1 MKDSKDYKNFDRK
14 ENLKFASKVV
24 HGAQGVDPATG
35 SLSYPIYQTATYR
48 HSSIEIKDPYNYSRC
63 INPTREELEKTMCIL
78 EEGTRAFAVNSGMA
92 AITLVFS
99 LLKPGDHLIMSDD
112 IYGGTFREV
121 NEVLSVN
128 GIEHDS
134 LDLSNLDQLKR
145 TIKKNTKMIFVETPT
160 NPMMKVADIEAIA
173 KIGHEIGALVVVD
186 NTFLTPYFQ
195 KPLTL
200 GADIVVHSGTKYLAG
215 HNDVLA
221 GIVVVKDSK
230 IGEKLEIQMYI
241 YGAGLGPMDSWI
253 MLRGIKT
260 LALRMDKHAE
270 NAMKVAKWLRNQPKV
285 EKVYYVGFEDHK
297 DYEVTKKQTTG
308 FGGMISFRV
317 DSTKTVNDILS
328 RLKMI
333 IFAESLGGVESL
345 ITHPVSRTHTEI
357 LEEVREA
364 LGITDTL
371 LRLSVGIED
380 ADDIIADL
388 DQAMNGTTIANK
400 EIEKHSHVKNIYNP
414 VNMSENSQGQVFM
427 QFDNEELLKQ
437 VQDKVIQKQII
448 QNNVM
453 KEQMVHADDITN
465 DVKTEIEDKTKEQKD
480 DNLKIEL

>member
-1 MKDSKDYKNFDRK
+1 MKDLKDYKNLNRK
-14 ENLKFASKVV
+14 ENLKLASKVV
-24 HGAQGVDPATG
+24 HGGEGIDPATG
-35 SLSYPIYQTATYR
+35 SISFPIYQTATFK
-48 HSSIEIKDPYNYSRC
+48 HSGIEIRDPYNYSRC
-63 INPTREELEKTMCIL
+63 INPTREELEKTMAIL

-121 NEVLSVN
+121 NEVLEVN

-134 LDLSNLDQLKR
+134 IDLSDLDLLER
-145 TIKKNTKMIFVETPT
+145 TIKKNTKMIFIETPT
-160 NPMMKVADIEAIA
+160 NPMMKVADIAAIA
-173 KIGHEIGALVVVD
+173 KIGHDIGALVVVD

-195 KPLTL
+195 RPLTL

-221 GIVVVKDSK
+221 GVVVVKDSK
-230 IGEKLEIQMYI
+230 IGETLEIKMYI
-241 YGAGLGPMDSWI
+241 YGAGLGPMDSWL
-253 MLRGIKT
+253 MLRGMKT
-260 LALRMDKHAE
+260 LALRMDKHNE
-270 NAMKVAKWLRNQPKV
+270 NAMKVANWLRSQPKV

-308 FGGMISFRV
+308 FGGMISFKV

-328 RLKMI
+328 RLKLIM
-333 IFAESLGGVESL
+333 FAESLGGVESL

-357 LEEVREA
+357 LEETREA

-388 DQAMNGTTIANK
+388 DQALNGGASASAYSNNERHFNTMFNMNAIPTDNK
-400 EIEKHSHVKNIYNP
+400 ENYI
-414 VNMSENSQGQVFM
+414 
-427 QFDNEELLKQ
+427 QFDNNEILKQ
-437 VQDKVIQKQII
+437 IQKQVVSVDNI
-448 QNNVM
+448 
-453 KEQMVHADDITN
+453 DIKN
-465 DVKTEIEDKTKEQKD
+465 KTELKNKKKEEQNK
-480 DNLKIEL
+480 NLKIEL

>member
-1 MKDSKDYKNFDRK
+1 MKDLKDYKNLNGK
-14 ENLKFASKVV
+14 ENLKLASKVV
-24 HGAQGVDPATG
+24 HGGEGIDPATG
-35 SLSYPIYQTATYR
+35 SISFPIYQTATFK
-48 HSSIEIKDPYNYSRC
+48 HSGIEIRDPYNYSRC
-63 INPTREELEKTMCIL
+63 INPTREELEKTMAIL

-121 NEVLSVN
+121 NEVLEVN

-134 LDLSNLDQLKR
+134 IDLSDLDLLER
-145 TIKKNTKMIFVETPT
+145 TIKKNTKMIFIETPT
-160 NPMMKVADIEAIA
+160 NPMMKVADIEKIA
-173 KIGHEIGALVVVD
+173 KIGHDIGALVVVD

-195 KPLTL
+195 RPLTL

-221 GIVVVKDSK
+221 GVVVVKDSK
-230 IGEKLEIQMYI
+230 IGETLEIKMYI
-241 YGAGLGPMDSWI
+241 YGAGLGPMDSWL
-253 MLRGIKT
+253 MLRGMKT
-260 LALRMDKHAE
+260 LALRMDKHNE
-270 NAMKVAKWLRNQPKV
+270 NAMKVANWLRSQPKV

-308 FGGMISFRV
+308 FGGMISFKV

-328 RLKMI
+328 RLKLIM
-333 IFAESLGGVESL
+333 FAESLGGVESL

-357 LEEVREA
+357 LEETREA

-388 DQAMNGTTIANK
+388 DQALNGGASASAYSNNERHFNTMFNMNAIPTDNK
-400 EIEKHSHVKNIYNP
+400 ENYI
-414 VNMSENSQGQVFM
+414 
-427 QFDNEELLKQ
+427 QFDNNEILKQ
-437 VQDKVIQKQII
+437 IQKQVVSVYNI
-448 QNNVM
+448 
-453 KEQMVHADDITN
+453 DIKN
-465 DVKTEIEDKTKEQKD
+465 KTELKNKKKEEQNK
-480 DNLKIEL
+480 NLKIEL